1 MSRGP
6 LEEREGRGR
15 ATDGVG
21 FLIKKADKWVLQ
33 WIEDDIEYGWVQE
46 KLI

>member
-1 MSRGP
+1 MR
-6 LEEREGRGR
+6 REWP
-15 ATDGVG
+15 AVV
-21 FLIKKADKWVLQ
+21 LLLKKTDKWASQ